1 MLYPIKVT
9 DIELGYPL
17 KDIKGLE
24 GYMKLQ
30 GFVRLHGVPIGYIQ
44 VPITNGYCRAEKI
57 AKAILDDHSWK
68 IIQTLLQNGLAASSH
83 PLRLEDFL
91 TLPPTNYVG
100 ELPSVTVAVC
110 TRDRASDLALCLDSL
125 INLNYPK
132 LDILVIDNAPTTEAT
147 KELVSQYPQVRYS
160 CEPRPGLDWAR
171 NRAIIEALGEII
183 AYTDDDVVVDL
194 GWVKALAQV
203 FAENPEVMAVTG
215 LVVPYELETEA
226 QVLFEM
232 QGGFGK
238 GFDRKWY
245 RANPHQKLSW
255 WNLATGNYG
264 TGANMAYRRSVF
276 AQVGYFDPALDV
288 GTVTNGAGDL
298 EMFFRIIKEGH
309 TLVYEPNAI
318 IRHRHRR
325 EYEKL
330 RKQLRGNGGVIAY
343 FVRSIKFYPDET
355 LSFFYLGLIWL
366 VTYHLRRLLL
376 SLIHPT
382 RYPRD
387 LILAELSGCLEG
399 LGTYQKSSKNVA
411 QIVLEQ
417 GNLPPIQEYLEP
429 VKSNSSDLPIVSS
442 YLSIPMAVRK
452 VELTEPILPITDLQ
466 DYAHV
471 RIFPTWQHSPLK
483 SFDVENLY
491 QPLSKSRLCE
501 LIASQMGVRL
511 LETDVEDFDVAT
523 SWARATTL
531 LEQHYQPTQ
540 FENLSRDLELPDH
553 ISVSIV
559 VATYDRPED
568 LSKCL
573 TSLIAQETSR
583 KIEIIVVDNHP
594 ASGLT
599 PPTLKPFPDV
609 ILVKESRQGVAYARN
624 AGIVKSTGEI
634 VVTIDD
640 DVMMAPTWLES
651 LISPFARPDV
661 MAVTGNVLPRELN
674 TESQRLFEQYGSG
687 GLSRGFNYW
696 EANSSLFEH
705 SWFYSVPTWELGGT
719 ANAAFRAQ
727 IFNHPEIGLED
738 EALGPGMPS
747 GVGEDIYAFYKILK
761 AGYTIIYQPSA
772 VVWHKHRT
780 TMKAL
785 RRQLYNYSKGIIS
798 YHLTTFLHDG
808 DWRGLIAAVIALPM
822 WQLKRIKER
831 FQGRCP
837 HPIPM
842 ILLEFW
848 GNLAGPWSLWV
859 SRQRVKRQGKS
870 TPYFSVSQRFSDKN
884 EELKILSL
892 KGEEFVKVNTDV

>member
-9 DIELGYPL
+9 DIELSHPL
-17 KDIKGLE
+17 KDIEELE
-24 GYMKLQ
+24 GYMRLQ
-30 GFVRLHGVPIGYIQ
+30 GLVRLHGVPIGYIQ

-57 AKAILDDHSWK
+57 AKAILDHHNWK
-68 IIQTLLQNGLAASSH
+68 IIQTLLQNGLAASSKTDR
-83 PLRLEDFL
+83 LRLENLYD
-91 TLPPTNYVG
+91 LPPTNYGG
-100 ELPSVTVAVC
+100 ELPLVTVAVC
-110 TRDRASDLALCLDSL
+110 TRDRASDLALCLDAIIKL
-125 INLNYPK
+125 DYPK
-132 LDILVIDNAPTTEAT
+132 LDILVIDNAPTSTAT

-171 NRAIIEALGEII
+171 NRAIIEAKGEII
-183 AYTDDDVVVDL
+183 AYTDDDVVVDP

-245 RANPHQKLSW
+245 RANLHKKLSW
-255 WNLATGNYG
+255 WDLATGNYG
-264 TGANMAYRRSVF
+264 TGANMAYRRNVF

-298 EMFFRIIKEGH
+298 EMFFRVIKEGH

-318 IRHRHRR
+318 VRHRHRR

-330 RKQLRGNGGVIAY
+330 KKQLRGNGGVIAY
-343 FVRSIKFYPDET
+343 FVRSTKFYPEET
-355 LSFFYLGLIWL
+355 FSFFYLGLIWL

-376 SLIHPT
+376 SLIYPT
-382 RYPRD
+382 LYPRD

-399 LGTYQKSSKNVA
+399 LGTYQKSSKNA
-411 QIVLEQ
+411 TQIALEH
-417 GNLPPIQEYLEP
+417 GDLPTIQDYLEKP
-429 VKSNSSDLPIVSS
+429 VASGSTEIEIPSS
-442 YLSIPMAVRK
+442 YLSIPMAVRR
-452 VELTEPILPITDLQ
+452 VELTEPIRPITDLQ

-471 RIFPTWQHSPLK
+471 RIFPTWQHSSLG

-491 QPLSKSRLCE
+491 QPISKSRLCE
-501 LIASQMGVRL
+501 LIASHMGVRL
-511 LETDVEDFDVAT
+511 LETDLEDFNVDI
-523 SWARATTL
+523 SWARATTWI
-531 LEQHYQPTQ
+531 EQHYKPTQ
-540 FENLSRDLELPDH
+540 LENLSTDTRLPDH

-559 VATYDRPED
+559 VATYDRPDD

-573 TSLIAQETSR
+573 SSLISQETSR
-583 KIEIIVVDNHP
+583 KVEIIVVDNHP

-599 PPTLKPFPDV
+599 PPALKQFSDV

-624 AGIVKSTGEI
+624 AGIVESTGNI

-640 DVMMAPTWLES
+640 DVTMAPTWLEN

-674 TESQRLFEQYGSG
+674 TDSQRLFEQYGSG
-687 GLSRGFNYW
+687 GLSRGFNRW
-696 EANSSLFEH
+696 EANSFVFEH

-719 ANAAFRAQ
+719 ANAAFRAK
-727 IFNHPEIGLED
+727 IFNNPEIGLED

-785 RRQLYNYSKGIIS
+785 RRQLFNYSKGIIS

-808 DWRGLIAAVIALPM
+808 DWRGLIAAVFGLPM

-831 FQGRCP
+831 FQRRCP

-848 GNLAGPWSLWV
+848 GNLSGPWSLWI

-870 TPYFSVSQRFSDKN
+870 TPYVAVAQRFSDKSD
-884 EELKILSL
+884 EVKILSL
-892 KGEEFVKVNTDV
+892 KGK

>member
-9 DIELGYPL
+9 DIELSHPL

-24 GYMKLQ
+24 GYLKLQ
-30 GFVRLHGVPIGYIQ
+30 GLVRLHGVPIGYIQ
-44 VPITNGYCRAEKI
+44 VPITNGYCSAEKMK
-57 AKAILDDHSWK
+57 KAILDNHSWK
-68 IIQTLLQNGLAASSH
+68 IIQTLLQNGLAASLNTEI
-83 PLRLEDFL
+83 LRLEDLFD
-91 TLPPTNYVG
+91 LPPTNNIE
-100 ELPSVTVAVC
+100 ELPLVTVAVC
-110 TRDRASDLALCLDSL
+110 TRDRASDLALCLDAIIKL
-125 INLNYPK
+125 DYPK

-147 KELVSQYPQVRYS
+147 KELVSQYPQVRYC

-171 NRAIIEALGEII
+171 NRAIIEAIGEII
-183 AYTDDDVVVDL
+183 AYTDDDVVVDP
-194 GWVKALAQV
+194 GWVKAFAQV

-238 GFDRKWY
+238 GFERKWY

-276 AQVGYFDPALDV
+276 AEVGYFDPALDV

-298 EMFFRIIKEGH
+298 EMFFRVIKEGH

-318 IRHRHRR
+318 VRHRHRR

-330 RKQLRGNGGVIAY
+330 KKQLRGNGGVIAY
-343 FVRSIKFYPDET
+343 FVRSIQFYPEET
-355 LSFFYLGLIWL
+355 FSFVYLGLIWL

-376 SLIHPT
+376 SLIYPT
-382 RYPRD
+382 LYPRD

-399 LGTYQKSSKNVA
+399 LGTYQKSSKNA
-411 QIVLEQ
+411 TQIIVEQ
-417 GNLPPIQEYLEP
+417 GNLPPIQEYLDP
-429 VKSNSSDLPIVSS
+429 VSSKATDLPIFPS

-452 VELTEPILPITDLQ
+452 VELTEPIQPITDLQ
-466 DYAHV
+466 DDAHV

-491 QPLSKSRLCE
+491 QPISKSRLCE
-501 LIASQMGVRL
+501 LIVTHLGVRL
-511 LETDVEDFDVAT
+511 LEPDSEDFKVDTA
-523 SWARATTL
+523 WARATTL
-531 LEQHYQPTQ
+531 LEQHYKPPLGGDSMT
-540 FENLSRDLELPDH
+540 EPRLPDRVP
-553 ISVSIV
+553 VSIV
-559 VATYDRPED
+559 VGTYDRPED
-568 LSKCL
+568 IAQCIS
-573 TSLIAQETSR
+573 SLICQETSR

-599 PPTLKPFPDV
+599 PPALKQFPEV

-624 AGIVKSTGEI
+624 AGIVQSTGDI

-640 DVMMAPTWLES
+640 DVMMAPTWLEN
-651 LISPFARPDV
+651 LLSPFARPDV

-687 GLSRGFNYW
+687 GLSRGFDRW
-696 EANSSLFEH
+696 EANTSVFEH

-719 ANAAFRAQ
+719 ANAAFRAS
-727 IFNHPEIGLED
+727 IFNNPEIGLED

-761 AGYTIIYQPSA
+761 AGYTIVYQPSA

-785 RRQLYNYSKGIIS
+785 RRQLFNYSKGIIS

-808 DWRGLIAAVIALPM
+808 DWRGLIAAAIGLPM

-831 FQGRCP
+831 FQRRCP

-848 GNLAGPWSLWV
+848 GNLSGPWSLWR

-870 TPYFSVSQRFSDKN
+870 TPYVAVSQRFSDKN
-884 EELKILSL
+884 DEVKILSL
-892 KGEEFVKVNTDV
+892 KGK